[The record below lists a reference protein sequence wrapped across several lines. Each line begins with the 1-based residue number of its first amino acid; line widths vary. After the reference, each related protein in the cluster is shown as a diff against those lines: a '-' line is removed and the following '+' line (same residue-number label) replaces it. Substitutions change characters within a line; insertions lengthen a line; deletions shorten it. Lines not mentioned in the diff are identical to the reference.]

1 MTHQRFFTKMTL
13 LLEIKNIDC
22 RYDSHTV
29 VHDLSLRLNAGT
41 LACLLGPSGCGKTTV
56 LRATAGFEPI
66 YKGEILLRGQ
76 SVSRA
81 DYAVPPEHRHLGMV
95 FQDYA
100 LFPHLDVE
108 GNIGFGL
115 RKHTKDARR
124 KTVLHLLELV
134 GLGGLGKRY
143 SHELSGG
150 QQQRV
155 ALARALAARP
165 DLILMDEPFSNL
177 DIELRERL
185 GLEVRDILKS
195 QNIAAI
201 LVTHDQQE
209 AFALGDVVGIMN
221 QGNILQWD
229 TPFNLYHE
237 PVNRFVADFI
247 GQGVFLPG
255 TLITPDAVETEVGII
270 HGQNRRRVWPPGSA
284 VDVLLRPDDVITDEH
299 SALRGEVINKAFKG
313 ASIMYT
319 LKLASGN
326 KVLALFPS
334 HHDHQIGEQVGIR
347 IDANHLITFPSHKDV
362 EVPPEAGCRTR
373 PSHRDV

>member
-1 MTHQRFFTKMTL
+1 MTV
-13 LLEIKNIDC
+13 LLELKNIEC
-22 RYDSHTV
+22 RYDSHVV
-29 VHDLSLRLNAGT
+29 VHDLSLHLNPGV
-41 LACLLGPSGCGKTTV
+41 LACLLGPSGCGKTTA
-56 LRATAGFEPI
+56 LRAIAGFEPI
-66 YKGEILLRGQ
+66 YGGEILLRGQ
-76 SVSRA
+76 SVSRPCRHA
-81 DYAVPPEHRHLGMV
+81 GHSVPPEQRHLGMV

-108 GNIGFGL
+108 HNTGFGL
-115 RKHTKDARR
+115 RNHSKEARR
-124 KTVLHLLELV
+124 KTVMNLLDMV
-134 GLGGLGKRY
+134 GLSGLEKRY
-143 SHELSGG
+143 PHELSGG

-155 ALARALAARP
+155 ALARALAAQP

-177 DIELRERL
+177 DIDLRERL

-195 QNIAAI
+195 QNVAAM

-221 QGNILQWD
+221 QGHILQWD

-255 TLITPDAVETEVGII
+255 KLIAPDTVETEVGII
-270 HGQNRRRVWPPGSA
+270 HGQNRRRAWPTGSE
-284 VDVLLRPDDVITDEH
+284 VDVLLRPDDVVADAD

-319 LKLASGN
+319 LKLASGH

-334 HHDHQIGEQVGIR
+334 HHDHLIGEQVGIR
-347 IDANHLITFPSHKDV
+347 IDANHLITFPSHTDV
-362 EVPPEAGCRTR
+362 
-373 PSHRDV
+373 